1 MLYIAFDQATVVS
14 GYSVYKDRDLIDYGK
29 FKHEGEI
36 NQRISKT
43 VQNVL
48 KVIKTYKD
56 KYPEEK
62 LKVVIED
69 IQLQQGRNGN
79 TQTFKQLAQLQGAVI
94 VAVLDN
100 FQQVPDIYYSS
111 SWKSFNKITGRARA
125 EQKRNAQKKVEEL
138 HGIRV
143 TQDEADAILLGRYAS
158 HKELNWD

>member
-14 GYSVYKDRDLIDYGK
+14 GYSVYKDHDLIDYGK

-43 VQNVL
+43 VQNIL

-56 KYPEEK
+56 KYPGEK
-62 LKVVIED
+62 LKVIVED
-69 IQLQQGRNGN
+69 IQLQQGKNGN
-79 TQTFKQLAQLQGAVI
+79 TLTFKQLAQLQGAVI

-100 FQQVPDIYYSS
+100 YQQIPDIYYAS
-111 SWKSFNKITGRARA
+111 SWKSFNKVTGRARA

-138 HGIRV
+138 YGVKV

-158 HKELNWD
+158 HKEINWG